1 MTHGAPIWHRGHF
14 NQLAKEIREVY
25 PPDLTTSA
33 GIERNVLEQLAVNL
47 CNRFIEERVGFED
60 KVAPFEPI
68 TFLKACSPD
77 NDRYPIYELWREE

>member
-25 PPDLTTSA
+25 PPDLTVS
-33 GIERNVLEQLAVNL
+33 GDIERNILETLAVNL
-47 CNRFIEERVGFED
+47 CHRFTEERIGFED

-77 NDRYPIYELWREE
+77 NEKYPIYELWRED